1 MTYSLLLI
9 LYSFGFLGYILGSFF
24 SLYHIYKF
32 GFMSSTTRFMITT
45 YLLVSL
51 VIFLLSGW
59 YIVQVDWSSELFS
72 LDSGADLFS
81 N

>member
-9 LYSFGFLGYILGSFF
+9 VYSFGFLGYILGSFF

-32 GFMSSTTRFMITT
+32 GFMSTTTRFMITT

-51 VIFLLSGW
+51 VIFLLTGW
-59 YIVQVDWSSELFS
+59 YIIQVDWSQELFS